1 MSTNAPSLSA
11 YDLTPDTEVASL
23 ATFALL
29 VDNEPGVLHRV
40 VGLFAGRGYN
50 IESLTVAETDRR
62 AHTSRITIVTRGLPH
77 VLDQIEAQL
86 SKVVAVRRVQD
97 VTKDPNGVERE
108 LALLKVA
115 GSEARLAEARAAA
128 EAHGA
133 RTIDAS
139 GGAMV
144 FEVTDTSSRIDA
156 FVERMR
162 PLGFVEVSR
171 TGVLSIE
178 KGAEG
183 L

>member
-1 MSTNAPSLSA
+1 
-11 YDLTPDTEVASL
+11 
-23 ATFALL
+23 
-29 VDNEPGVLHRV
+29 
-40 VGLFAGRGYN
+40 
-50 IESLTVAETDRR
+50 
-62 AHTSRITIVTRGLPH
+62 RGLPH
-77 VLDQIEAQL
+77 TLEQIEAQL

-97 VTKDPNGVERE
+97 VTRDPNGVERE

-115 GSEARLAEARAAA
+115 GSDTTLAEARAAA
-128 EAHGA
+128 ETHGA

-144 FEVTDTSSRIDA
+144 FEVTDTSLRIDA

-178 KGAEG
+178 KGVEG